1 MTKTK
6 QYLLDTNILIDF
18 MNEVPSVVEH
28 ILQVGTHRCC
38 ISVISLHELYFG
50 AYLAREKKEEY
61 YRRELEKINTLL
73 EYFTVLDL
81 GTKGEDY
88 ARIKYVLRKKGK
100 PVDEFDMVIAGHAL
114 SMGMT
119 IVTDNVKHFENM
131 PDVKVENW
139 MER

>member
-1 MTKTK
+1 MIKNS

-18 MNEVPSVVEH
+18 LNEVPSVVEH
-28 ILQVGTHRCC
+28 ILQVGTHRCF

-50 AYLAREKKEEY
+50 AYLAGEKKEDY
-61 YRRELEKINTLL
+61 YRRELEKINTLR
-73 EYFTVLDL
+73 EYFTILDL
-81 GTKGEDY
+81 DAKGEEY
-88 ARIKYVLRKKGK
+88 ARIKAVLRKKGK